1 MGHLLCAR
9 RGASP
14 VGTASPE
21 KDLLELTQSP
31 ARLAPTRFPDQIKRA
46 AAATPA
52 R

>member
-1 MGHLLCAR
+1 MGHLLCAQ
-9 RGASP
+9 RGVSP

-21 KDLLELTQSP
+21 KDQLELIRRP
-31 ARLAPTRFPDQIKRA
+31 ALVAATRVPDQVKPA